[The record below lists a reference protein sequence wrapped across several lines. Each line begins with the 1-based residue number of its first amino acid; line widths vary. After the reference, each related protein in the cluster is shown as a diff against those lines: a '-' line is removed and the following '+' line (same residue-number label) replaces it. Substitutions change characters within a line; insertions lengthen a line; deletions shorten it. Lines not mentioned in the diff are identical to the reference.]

1 MRKVVL
7 ILLSVITLAN
17 LVLLIIALTQPAS
30 SLYPF
35 RLVIGIVFLMFGGF
49 LRRHILRYHE
59 DSKEQ

>member
-49 LRRHILRYHE
+49 LRRHILRNHE

>member
-17 LVLLIIALTQPAS
+17 LVLLIIALTKPAS
-30 SLYPF
+30 SLYPY

-49 LRRHILRYHE
+49 LRRHILRYNE
-59 DSKEQ
+59 DSKE